1 MNNNFAKLEI
11 KVYCTYLCTVIVL
24 YTATIDLHS
33 ALLADVRQRCVHGVE
48 ELYRHADVEGALLLR
63 FTGEDQRLVASLPV
77 VSQEGLLPH
86 LQGELLDS
94 VAGAREVCLCAR

>member
-24 YTATIDLHS
+24 YTATRIDLHS

-48 ELYRHADVEGALLLR
+48 ELYRHADVLR